1 MRVLA
6 FVPLYE
12 QVATA
17 GAYITTREYVRGLAA
32 AGHTVTVVTTVRR
45 PGEPHVEDGVQ
56 VWPLRDWRRA
66 VQVARPELVISHH
79 ADRNAARIVPQV
91 RCPHLLMVH
100 GMSPNRA
107 LAAPQ
112 LAWFPS
118 QACRRHYAGYH
129 GRALILPPPID
140 PRRYRTTPGD
150 LVTLSGA
157 TAAKGADVLAEVAA
171 RMPDTRF
178 QMVKVLDRG
187 QVAQPSNVEVV
198 DRCEPRTIYART
210 RILLMPSQG
219 ESYGRVGIEAM
230 LSGIPV
236 IAAPLPGMR
245 EAFGDAATYVPR
257 NDPARWVQ
265 EIERLSDPVVY
276 EAASA
281 AARTHADG
289 LDFEG
294 NQRAFENVCL
304 ELVRNGPAQAPVRR
318 RPAASPMRSR
328 RAQVVAWV
336 HFGVPYRCA
345 GSETMLHA
353 MMRAVKDTGLDVLV
367 ICSAMPEA
375 PVSWTVDGVPYESL
389 EPRAARALIR
399 SIRPRAIVTHHDFA
413 ARAIDLSKALRCKSV
428 LLVHSDLDVAGRT
441 LARQPDMAVYNSHWV
456 RDSLTSRYP
465 VARRIRSLV
474 VHPPVAPEDHR
485 TPGEGRHVTLVN
497 LNRDK
502 GVETWHAAASRL
514 PGLPFL
520 GVTGAHGPQ
529 ILDAAP
535 QNAQIIPQT
544 SDMRADVWART
555 RLLMVPSVYESYG
568 MAAVEALA
576 SGIPVLA
583 HPTPGLKEA
592 LGDAGTFIDRADV
605 PAWVAAIRRL
615 YPRGGRRE
623 AASAAALARSAI
635 LADQA
640 TTETKEWTEAVRILA
655 RA

>member
-6 FVPLYE
+6 LVPLYE

-17 GAYITTREYVRGLAA
+17 GAYITTREYLRGLAA
-32 AGHTVTVVTTVRR
+32 AGHTVNVVTTVRR
-45 PGEPHVEDGVQ
+45 AGEPYVEDGVQ

-66 VQVARPELVISHH
+66 VKAAWPELVISHH
-79 ADRNAARIVPQV
+79 GDRTAPGILPYVARS
-91 RCPHLLMVH
+91 PHLLMVH

-107 LAAPQ
+107 LGAPD

-118 QACRRHYAGYH
+118 QACRRYYATYR
-129 GRALILPPPID
+129 GRTLFLPPPID
-140 PRRYRTTPGD
+140 PGRYRTTPGD

-157 TAAKGADVLAEVAA
+157 TAAKGADVLAEIAA
-171 RMPDTRF
+171 RMPSTRF

-187 QVAQPSNVEVV
+187 QVPQPPNVEVV
-198 DRCEPRTIYART
+198 DRRDPRRIYART
-210 RILLMPSQG
+210 RLLLMPSRS

-257 NDPARWVQ
+257 EDTARWTK
-265 EIERLSDPVVY
+265 EIERLSDPATY
-276 EAASA
+276 RAASA
-281 AARTHADG
+281 AARAHADS
-289 LDFEG
+289 LDVQG
-294 NQRAFENVCL
+294 NHQAFEAACVD
-304 ELVRNGPAQAPVRR
+304 LVHNAPSATARRQAVSAQRR
-318 RPAASPMRSR
+318 RT
-328 RAQVVAWV
+328 AQVVAWV
-336 HFGVPYRCA
+336 HYGVPYRRA
-345 GSETMLHA
+345 GSETMLHTLMQELA
-353 MMRAVKDTGLDVLV
+353 DTGLDVMVL
-367 ICSAMPEA
+367 CSGMPEA
-375 PVSWTVDGVPYESL
+375 PESWDVDGVPYGAL
-389 EPRAARALIR
+389 DPRAARNLIR
-399 SIRPRAIVTHHDFA
+399 SMRPKAIVTHHDFA
-413 ARAIDLSKALRCKSV
+413 ARAIDLAKTIRSKSV

-456 RDSLTSRYP
+456 RDSLTSRYL

-474 VHPPVAPEDHR
+474 VHPPVDPDDHR
-485 TPGEGRHVTLVN
+485 TPGSGRHVTLVN

-514 PGLPFL
+514 PSLPFL

-529 ILDAAP
+529 ILNSAP
-535 QNAQIIPQT
+535 ANAQVVPQT
-544 SDMRADVWART
+544 SDMQADVWART

-568 MAAVEALA
+568 MVAVEALA
-576 SGIPVLA
+576 SGLPVLA

-592 LGDAGTFIDRADV
+592 LGDAGTFIDRDDV
-605 PAWVAAIRRL
+605 PAWVAAIRDL
-615 YPRGGRRE
+615 YPDGGQRE
-623 AASAAALARSAI
+623 DVSAVALARSAV

-640 TTETKEWTEAVRILA
+640 TTERKVWAEAVRILV